1 MLKLRSGRSGRSEK
15 VSPASSCG
23 DDVCGVSGHSRSSG
37 GGMTSSM
44 QGSKVS
50 KVSSKVFKVS
60 VCGVAGNS

>member
-1 MLKLRSGRSGRSEK
+1 MLKLRSGRSEK
-15 VSPASSCG
+15 VSPASSCE
-23 DDVCGVSGHSRSSG
+23 DDVCDVSGHSRSSG

-50 KVSSKVFKVS
+50 KVS